1 MSSELTA
8 SVQLAGDDPV
18 GFAERADDLG
28 YRGVWTGE
36 LWGTDAFVTLARIAE
51 RTDIDVGTS
60 IVNAYSR
67 SPAALAGAA
76 ANISEATNGQVTL
89 GVGTST
95 EKAVEDLHGTEFEN
109 PPRRLHET
117 IALARRFLETD
128 ERVSYDGELFSVADF
143 PGLDADVPVYAAAL
157 GPATRRATGRVAD
170 GWLPHNIPFERLEPA
185 FELVARTAR
194 EAGRDPDDIDVVPYV
209 PAAVSADGEE
219 AYDALRGHLAYYVG
233 SADGYKN
240 AVAQAFPDEAEAVA
254 DAWRSGDRAAARER
268 VSDEMVDALGVA
280 GTPEGAR
287 ERLREVAALPV
298 VDEPLVVTPSN
309 ASVELAMETVAALAP
324 ANL

>member
-1 MSSELTA
+1 MRA

-18 GFAERADDLG
+18 AFAERAEELG

-51 RTDIDVGTS
+51 RTDVDVGTS

-67 SPAALAGAA
+67 SPAALASAA
-76 ANISEATNGQVTL
+76 ASISEATNGQVTL
-89 GVGTST
+89 GIGTST
-95 EKAVEDLHGTEFEN
+95 AKAVEDLHGTAFAN

-117 IALARRFLETD
+117 IELARRFLETD
-128 ERVSYDGELFSVADF
+128 DRVSYDGELFSVQDF

-209 PAAVSADGEE
+209 PSAVSENRAE
-219 AYDALRGHLAYYVG
+219 AYDAIRGHLAYYVG

-240 AVAQAFPDEAEAVA
+240 AVAQSFPDEAEAVA

-268 VSDEMVDALGVA
+268 VNEAMVDALGVA
-280 GTPEGAR
+280 GTPETAR

-309 ASVELAMETVAALAP
+309 ASPALVERTVEALAP
-324 ANL
+324 AKL

>member
-1 MSSELTA
+1 MRA

-18 GFAERADDLG
+18 GFAERAEELG

-76 ANISEATNGQVTL
+76 ASISETTDGRVTL
-89 GVGTST
+89 GIGTST
-95 EKAVEDLHGTEFEN
+95 EKAVEDLHGAAFEN

-117 IALARRFLETD
+117 VELARRFLGTGT
-128 ERVSYDGELFSVADF
+128 RVSYDGDMFSVRDF

-170 GWLPHNIPFERLEPA
+170 GWLPHNVPFDRLGPA
-185 FELVARTAR
+185 FELIARTAR
-194 EAGRDPDDIDVVPYV
+194 EAGRDPDDIGVVPYV
-209 PAAVSADGEE
+209 PAAASTDRER

-240 AVAQAFPDEAEAVA
+240 AVAQSFPEEAEAVA
-254 DAWRSGDRAAARER
+254 ATWRKGDRGAARDR

-280 GTPEGAR
+280 GTPEAAR
-287 ERLREVAALPV
+287 ERLRDLAALPV

-309 ASVELAMETVAALAP
+309 ASADLAMRTVEALAP

>member
-1 MSSELTA
+1 MRA
-8 SVQLAGDDPV
+8 SVQLTGDDPV
-18 GFAERADDLG
+18 GFAERAEDLG

-76 ANISEATNGQVTL
+76 ASVSEATSGQVTL

-95 EKAVEDLHGTEFEN
+95 EKAVEDLHGVEFAN
-109 PPRRLHET
+109 PPRRLHEA
-117 IALARRFLETD
+117 IELARRFLETD
-128 ERVSYDGELFSVADF
+128 ERVSYDGELFSVRDF
-143 PGLDADVPVYAAAL
+143 RGLDADVPVYAAAL

-170 GWLPHNIPFERLEPA
+170 GWLPHNIPFECLEPA

-194 EAGRDPDDIDVVPYV
+194 EAGRDPGDIDVVPYV
-209 PAAVSADGEE
+209 PAAVSEDRAE

-240 AVAQAFPDEAEAVA
+240 AVAQSFPDEADAVA
-254 DAWRSGDRAAARER
+254 DAWRSGDRAAARGH

-280 GTPEGAR
+280 GTPDEAR
-287 ERLREVAALPV
+287 ERLREVAAIPV

-309 ASVELAMETVAALAP
+309 ASADLAERTVAALAP
-324 ANL
+324 TDL